1 MDASINVSED
11 ERMKILKMVE
21 DGKISASEGAELL
34 GALGQGK
41 NQKRGTIE
49 RKPSTGGSRWFH
61 VQVTDM
67 ATGKSKTTVTI
78 PLGLMDWG
86 LKLGAKFAP
95 EADIDLDELRQALTS
110 GLEGKIIDV
119 VDDEDGEHV
128 EIYVD

>member
-21 DGKISASEGAELL
+21 DGKINASEGAELL

-41 NQKRGTIE
+41 NQKRGVVE
-49 RKPSTGGSRWFH
+49 RKPSSGGSRWFH

-67 ATGKSKTTVTI
+67 VTGKSKTTVTI